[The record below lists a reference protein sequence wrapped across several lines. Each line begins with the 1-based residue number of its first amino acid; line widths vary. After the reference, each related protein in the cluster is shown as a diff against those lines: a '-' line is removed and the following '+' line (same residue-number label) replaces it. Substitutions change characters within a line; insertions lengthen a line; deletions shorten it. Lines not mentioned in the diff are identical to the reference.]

1 MSNKSSTSDASSYQA
16 IGDYWDT
23 HDATECGEEDAADF
37 EVNIRSQGHYFPVDG
52 QIYLKIRK
60 FADQRG
66 ISEETLLNIFLKERI
81 DQLESGQRA

>member
-1 MSNKSSTSDASSYQA
+1 MGNTSSTSDASSYQA

-23 HDATECGEEDAADF
+23 HDATECGEEDAAIFD
-37 EVNIRSQGHYFPVDG
+37 VNIRSQAHYVAVDAP
-52 QIYLKIRK
+52 IYLKLRE

-66 ISEETLLNIFLKERI
+66 INEETLLNIFLKERI